1 MDCAAVQGF
10 VERVC
15 FKTGPPG
22 LVGTELEWLVAFVDD
37 PTDAGADPA
46 AP

>member
-1 MDCAAVQGF
+1 MTVIGRDTTERLRDCADVRGF

-22 LVGTELEWLVAFVDD
+22 LVGTEL
-37 PTDAGADPA
+37 
-46 AP
+46 